1 MTSWRCVFGEV
12 LRGGWSS
19 TLRATLL
26 IIAIACGLA
35 LVGYAAGGVTGLA
48 GAGTLV
54 GISALAGRRTW
65 GSHPGAAL
73 PGMSN
78 SEAR

>member
-1 MTSWRCVFGEV
+1 MFGEI

-35 LVGYAAGGVTGLA
+35 LVGYAAGGVAGLA
-48 GAGTLV
+48 GVGALV
-54 GISALAGRRTW
+54 GISTLAGRRTW
-65 GSHPGAAL
+65 GSHPGPAL

-78 SEAR
+78 GEGR